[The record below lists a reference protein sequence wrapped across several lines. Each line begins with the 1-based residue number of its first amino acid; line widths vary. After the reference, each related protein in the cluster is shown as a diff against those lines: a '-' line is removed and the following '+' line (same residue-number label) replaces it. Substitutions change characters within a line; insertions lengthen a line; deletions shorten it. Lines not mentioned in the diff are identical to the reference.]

1 MCCKDKKVIDYVE
14 HRTNTVNMKD
24 FKDGDII
31 KLKNDK
37 IEKILHIR
45 HYPTAPYPYEVT
57 FESNKW
63 KSETYLC
70 NGGISLV
77 SESPMD
83 IIGKEEQLLL
93 NASPI
98 HSLELV
104 TVNQIKPL
112 QLLKTLDRN
121 KMEIRSKQN
130 DYNN

>member
-31 KLKNDK
+31 KLKNGK

-45 HYPTAPYPYEVT
+45 YYPTAPYPYEVT

-70 NGGISLV
+70 NGGISLI
-77 SESPMD
+77 SESSMD
-83 IIGKEEQLLL
+83 IIGKEKQLLLL

-104 TVNQIKPL
+104 TVNQMKPL
-112 QLLKTLDRN
+112 QLPKTMDR
-121 KMEIRSKQN
+121 E
-130 DYNN
+130 